1 MNTKLWKD
9 SGLKNGRLSNLKYDE
24 ARRALVLAGPLE
36 GVYLSEEF
44 ETEEPFNDLVASW
57 NALTPG
63 KTEAEVYARLRVD
76 GRWSAWMSWGVW
88 GAHIERNCPD
98 QEDDL
103 VWANSYRDG
112 GDSSVNVKDGK
123 TADAFQ
129 LKAVL
134 RADAEEARMPVLTLL
149 AATWKNTNDP
159 DWQEKSENP
168 DSREKAAELPPRVH
182 LDTPVIS
189 QKRRD
194 PDYGGVICSATSIA
208 MQMCGQGLDVL
219 PEETTFLCNDYGFG
233 GTGNWSYTVA
243 CAGACGFESYA
254 CYMSKQDLMAELAAG
269 YPVGL
274 SVKYSWRDDFDVP
287 QLDNATV
294 TTHGHLVVATGYYY
308 SEELG
313 ETVFYVNDPAG
324 GFDVSSGPREYR
336 WSQLSK
342 AWYRRMTYVCR
353 KKEGTP
359 LLRAVPRIEA
369 QLVPEEGRPGV
380 YTLLAEGKPIRFS
393 IDFLRDKRK
402 TFGGHGTMYWYCED
416 DFSELTEQTKR
427 CGANYNFHYEG
438 VLVTPDGKIWIEG
451 DYFSR
456 LKAKGKTIVF
466 GAVDNSGVHYIAR
479 I

>member
-9 SGLKNGRLSNLKYDE
+9 SGLKNGRLSNLNYDE
-24 ARRALVLAGPLE
+24 ARSALVLAGPLE
-36 GVYLSEEF
+36 GVYLSKEF

-63 KTEAEVYARLRVD
+63 KTSAEIYARLRVD

-88 GAHIERNCPD
+88 GAHIARNCPD
-98 QEDDL
+98 QEDGL

-112 GDSSVNVKDGK
+112 GDSSVNVKDGR
-123 TADAFQ
+123 TVDAFQ

-134 RADAEEARMPVLTLL
+134 RADAEEPRMPALTLL

-168 DSREKAAELPPRVH
+168 DSRERIAELPARVH

-254 CYMSKQDLMAELAAG
+254 CYMSKEDLMAELAAG

-294 TTHGHLVVATGYYY
+294 TTHGHLVVATGYYF

-324 GFDVSSGPREYR
+324 GFDLSSGPREYR

-369 QLVPEEGRPGV
+369 RLVPEEGRPGV
-380 YTLLAEGKPIRFS
+380 YTLLAEGKPVRFS

-451 DYFSR
+451 DYFNR
-456 LKAKGKTIVF
+456 LKAKGKTVVF

-479 I
+479 V

>member
-1 MNTKLWKD
+1 MNTMIWRNA
-9 SGLKNGRLSNLKYDE
+9 GLIEGRLSNLNYDNG
-24 ARRALVLAGPLE
+24 RKALVLAGSLE
-36 GVYLSEEF
+36 GVFLTEEI

-57 NALTPG
+57 NVLTPG
-63 KTEAEVYARLRVD
+63 ETCAEIYARLRVD
-76 GRWSAWMSWGVW
+76 GRWSTWMSWGVW
-88 GAHIERNCPD
+88 GAHIRRNCPD
-98 QEDDL
+98 QEDGL
-103 VWANSYRDG
+103 VWANTYRDG
-112 GDSSVNVKDGK
+112 GDSSVNVKDGR

-134 RADAEEARMPVLTLL
+134 RSKPDARQMPALALL

-159 DWQEKSENP
+159 LWQEKCCCPEI
-168 DSREKAAELPPRVH
+168 REGLETLPERVH

-208 MQMCGQGLDVL
+208 MQMCHQGLDVL

-254 CYMSKQDLMAELAAG
+254 CYMSFNDLKAELAKG
-269 YPVGL
+269 NPVGL

-294 TTHGHLVVATGYYY
+294 TTHGHLIVCTGYYFN
-308 SEELG
+308 EKLG
-313 ETVFYVNDPAG
+313 ETVYYVNDPAG

-336 WSQLSK
+336 ESQLSK

-353 KKEGTP
+353 RKEGAP
-359 LLRAVPRIEA
+359 LLRAVERVDA
-369 QLVPEEGRPGV
+369 QLAPVEDKLGV
-380 YTLLAEGKPIRFS
+380 YTLMADGKPVRFS
-393 IDFLRDKRK
+393 IDFLREKRK

-416 DFSELTEQTKR
+416 DLSELTEQTKR
-427 CGANYNFHYEG
+427 CTANHVFHYEG
-438 VLVTPDGKIWIEG
+438 VLVTPDGDVWIEG

-466 GAVDNSGVHYIAR
+466 GAVENSGVHYIAKL
-479 I
+479 